1 MATLTS
7 VLREEFSR
15 LCRIEVAK
23 QLDELRKS
31 DVELRKE
38 IGELRR
44 QLKAVE
50 KQRGVP
56 VPLVRVKPVLSE
68 GVSLESVERFKP
80 TAKAVKQLRAK
91 LGISQVEMAALLG
104 VTSQSISNWERRDG
118 DLSLR
123 RATKVAL
130 LNLKAMG
137 KRSAL
142 AQLMGEEDEAAE

>member
-7 VLREEFSR
+7 VLRSEFER
-15 LCRIEVAK
+15 LCKQEVKK
-23 QLDELRKS
+23 QLEVLRKT

-38 IGELRR
+38 IAELRR
-44 QLKAVE
+44 QLKVVE

-56 VPLVRVKPVLSE
+56 VPLMRVKPLLSE
-68 GVSLESVERFKP
+68 GVSLEAVERFKA
-80 TAKAVKQLRAK
+80 TAALVKQLRGK

-118 DLSLR
+118 ELSLR

-130 LNLKAMG
+130 LNLKSMG
-137 KRSAL
+137 KRDAL
-142 AQLMGEEDEAAE
+142 AQLTGDGEEA